1 MQKTA
6 FIFPG
11 QGSQG
16 IGMMSGLAEHS
27 DIVRDTFRDASEV
40 LGYDLWDVVETGP
53 AERLNQTE
61 ITQPAMLTAGIAT
74 WRIWTSLDGP
84 DPDYMAGHS
93 LGEYTALVAAGSLAF
108 EDAVALA
115 AERGRDM
122 QEATPAGTCEM
133 AAILGLADD
142 VLIGIC
148 EQASQGQIVSCANFN
163 SPGQVVIAG
172 EKEAVDRAIELASA
186 AGAKRAFPLPV
197 SVASHCELMRPAAE
211 AMERMLSGVEINK
224 ARVPVIHN
232 VDVKEHRDADDIRD
246 LLVRQMWAPVRW
258 TETIQWLISQGVGRY
273 AECGPGKVLT
283 GLNRRISR
291 EVATTAL
298 VSWDAI
304 LETKSDWS

>member
-1 MQKTA
+1 
-6 FIFPG
+6 
-11 QGSQG
+11 
-16 IGMMSGLAEHS
+16 MMEGLAAHS
-27 DIVRDTFRDASEV
+27 DIVKDTFSEASGV
-40 LGYDLWDVVETGP
+40 LGYNLWEVVENGP
-53 AERLNQTE
+53 SERLNQTE

-74 WRIWTSLDGP
+74 WRIWKTLGGP
-84 DPDYMAGHS
+84 EPDFMAGHS
-93 LGEYTALVAAGSLAF
+93 LGEYTALVAAGSLVF

-122 QEATPAGTCEM
+122 QAATPAGTCEM

-142 VLIGIC
+142 VLSGIC
-148 EQASQGQIVSCANFN
+148 EQASQGQVVSCANFN

-172 EKEAVDRAIELASA
+172 DKEAVDRAIEMASA

-211 AMERMLSGVEINK
+211 AMERMLKGVEVNK

-258 TETIQWLISQGVGRY
+258 TETIQWLISQGVGRF

-291 EVATTAL
+291 EVETTAL

-304 LETKSDWS
+304 IETKANWS